1 MTVKKKWTVIPAFLA
16 LAAAASLLS
25 AYSGASS
32 SQGLRVEQP
41 VKFVH
46 APHVAKACL
55 YCHSAANKS
64 PDPGNA
70 AVSTCMGCHLIVKPQ
85 APEIKKVA
93 AFYAKGQAI
102 PWNRVHKVPDYVQF
116 PHMRHVNAGV
126 TCQTCHGQIQKQGAQ
141 GPDTNYVP
149 VQQVNSLN
157 MGWCINCHVQGY
169 KPAEGARLAGM
180 PVTPELEAAPPKK
193 ARYDCAT
200 CHY

>member
-1 MTVKKKWTVIPAFLA
+1 
-16 LAAAASLLS
+16 LAAAAALLS

-46 APHVAKACL
+46 SPHVQKAGMNCL

-70 AVSTCMGCHLIVKPQ
+70 SVSTCMGCHTVVKTTS
-85 APEIKKVA
+85 PEIMKVKM
-93 AFYAKGQAI
+93 YYDSLKPI
-102 PWNRVHKVPDYVQF
+102 PWNRVHKVPEYVHF

-126 TCQTCHGQIQKQGAQ
+126 TCQTCHGQIQNQGKQ

-149 VQQVNSLN
+149 VMQANSLN
-157 MGWCINCHVQGY
+157 MGWCVNCHVKGY
-169 KPAEGARLAGM
+169 KPADGARAAGE
-180 PVTPELEAAPPKK
+180 PVTPELEAMPAKK
-193 ARYDCAT
+193 ARYDCSV